1 MATAEALYD
10 RIPELEIHFV
20 GVFGGEE
27 RQYVDQFDLPLAKYS
42 EILAG
47 PIHGLSLFRKLR
59 SVILLGLGTLQSLQL
74 LLNNRPHVLLLT
86 GGWMGFPVA
95 LAAWMLRVPSVMYL
109 PDLEPGLAIR
119 TLAPLVKR
127 VAIHVEESKKFFTE
141 DNCSVVG
148 YPLRKSFMGYNRSDG
163 VKKFNLN
170 KNKRTLLVFGGSLG
184 ARILNQTILL
194 ILPDLI
200 SDGWQIL
207 HVTGK
212 GNWEETISSVAYEN
226 YDNYFVF
233 PYLDEI
239 GLAAAAA
246 DLTVSRA
253 GASVLAEN
261 SYYSTP
267 SILVPLAHQWRYQQI
282 NAQYLADRGVAIV
295 LNEDELPNSLL
306 ETIRSLINNDGE
318 RLMQM
323 RRNFSGTKTQNS
335 SELLADELMRAA
347 I

>member
-1 MATAEALYD
+1 MAAAEALHD
-10 RIPELEIHFV
+10 RIPALEVHFV
-20 GVFGGEE
+20 GVFGGAE
-27 RQYVDQFDLPLAKYS
+27 RQYVDQFDLPLANYS

-47 PIHGLSLFRKLR
+47 PIHGLSLLRKLK
-59 SVILLGLGTLQSLQL
+59 SAILLGLGTLQSLRL
-74 LLNNRPHVLLLT
+74 LIGNRPSVLLLT
-86 GGWMGFPVA
+86 GGWVGFPVA

-109 PDLEPGLAIR
+109 PDIEPGLAIR
-119 TLAPLVKR
+119 TLVPLVKR
-127 VAIHVEESKKFFTE
+127 VAFQVEESKEFFSE
-141 DNCSVVG
+141 RNCSVVG
-148 YPLRKSFMGYNRSDG
+148 YPLRKSFIGFDRGDG
-163 VKKFNLN
+163 VEKFNLDN
-170 KNKRTLLVFGGSLG
+170 NKRTLLVFGGSLG

-194 ILPDLI
+194 ILPELI

-212 GNWEETISSVAYEN
+212 GNWEETISSVDFEI
-226 YDNYFVF
+226 YDNYSVF

-239 GLAAAAA
+239 GLAIAAA

-253 GASVLAEN
+253 GASVIAEN

-282 NAQYLADRGVAIV
+282 NAQYLVDRGVAIV
-295 LNEDELPNSLL
+295 LNEDDLPNSLL
-306 ETIRSLINNDGE
+306 ETIRSLNDNDSE

-323 RRNFSGTKTQNS
+323 HQNFTGTNTQNG
-335 SELLADELMRAA
+335 SELLADEIIKAA